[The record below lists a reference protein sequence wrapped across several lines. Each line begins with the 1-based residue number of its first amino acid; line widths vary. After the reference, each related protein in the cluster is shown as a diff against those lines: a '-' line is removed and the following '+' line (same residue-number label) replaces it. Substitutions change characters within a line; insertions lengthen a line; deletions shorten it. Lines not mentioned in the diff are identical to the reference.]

1 MLKSTDELL
10 EALSGAQTI
19 DDYLE
24 KNSDSINAGDVSIRL
39 NAILDSRRLD
49 KRKVIRSAQ
58 MSEVYGYQIFSGT
71 RKAPSRDKI
80 LALLVAMELGYDEIQ
95 QFFKETGYP
104 PLYAKSKR
112 DSIVIFCINK
122 KMSVEEI
129 NKELFRREEIAL

>member
-1 MLKSTDELL
+1 
-10 EALSGAQTI
+10 
-19 DDYLE
+19 
-24 KNSDSINAGDVSIRL
+24 
-39 NAILDSRRLD
+39 
-49 KRKVIRSAQ
+49 